1 MENNL
6 AECSA
11 TIAKK
16 KNLVWQ
22 KTDISKGIREK
33 SLNQK
38 ARTIWFTGL
47 SGSGKSTLANEVEKR
62 LVAMGKHTMLLDGDN
77 VRMGL
82 NNNLGFSDEDRVENI
97 RRIAETAK
105 LMNDAGLIVLTA
117 FISPFRKDRRNA
129 NKIIGEDY
137 IEVFVSTP
145 LEECEKR
152 DIKGL
157 YKKAR
162 DGVIKEFTGISSPY
176 EEPENPSITV
186 DTTNRSLNES
196 VDLVMKQLE
205 RFLWVQYENIIYTY
219 WYSKNRYNIYSE
231 LLWIK

>member
-6 AECSA
+6 AEGSA
-11 TIAKK
+11 TIAKE

-22 KTDISKGIREK
+22 KTDISKEIREK

-129 NKIIGEDY
+129 NKIIGDDY

-186 DTTNRSLNES
+186 DTTNCSLNES

-205 RFLWVQYENIIYTY
+205 RFL
-219 WYSKNRYNIYSE
+219 
-231 LLWIK
+231 

>member
-6 AECSA
+6 AEGSA
-11 TIAKK
+11 TIAKE

-22 KTDISKGIREK
+22 KTDISKEIREK

-62 LVAMGKHTMLLDGDN
+62 LVSMGKHTMLLDGDN

-176 EEPENPSITV
+176 EEPETPSITV

-205 RFLWVQYENIIYTY
+205 RFL
-219 WYSKNRYNIYSE
+219 
-231 LLWIK
+231 

>member
-1 MENNL
+1 MGNNL
-6 AECSA
+6 TECSA
-11 TIAKK
+11 TITKE

-22 KTDISKGIREK
+22 KTDISKEIREK

-47 SGSGKSTLANEVEKR
+47 SGSGKSTLANEIEKR

-129 NKIIGEDY
+129 NKIIGDDY

-176 EEPENPSITV
+176 EKPENPSITV
-186 DTTNRSLNES
+186 DTTNCSLDES

-205 RFLWVQYENIIYTY
+205 RFL
-219 WYSKNRYNIYSE
+219 
-231 LLWIK
+231 

>member
-1 MENNL
+1 MGNNL
-6 AECSA
+6 TECSA
-11 TIAKK
+11 AIAKE

-22 KTDISKGIREK
+22 KTDISKEIREK

-47 SGSGKSTLANEVEKR
+47 SGSGKSTLANEIEKR

-129 NKIIGEDY
+129 NKIIGDDY

-186 DTTNRSLNES
+186 DTTNRSLDES

-205 RFLWVQYENIIYTY
+205 RFL
-219 WYSKNRYNIYSE
+219 
-231 LLWIK
+231 

>member
-11 TIAKK
+11 TIDKE

-22 KTDISKGIREK
+22 KTDISKEIREK

-47 SGSGKSTLANEVEKR
+47 SGSGKSTLANEIEKR

-186 DTTNRSLNES
+186 DTTNRSLDES
-196 VDLVMKQLE
+196 VDIVMKQLE
-205 RFLWVQYENIIYTY
+205 RFL
-219 WYSKNRYNIYSE
+219 
-231 LLWIK
+231 

>member
-1 MENNL
+1 MGNNL

-11 TIAKK
+11 AIAKE

-22 KTDISKGIREK
+22 KTDISKEIREK

-47 SGSGKSTLANEVEKR
+47 SGSGKSTLANEIEKR

-105 LMNDAGLIVLTA
+105 LMNDAGLIVLTS
-117 FISPFRKDRRNA
+117 FISTFTRDRRNA
-129 NKIIGEDY
+129 KDIIGEDF
-137 IEVFVSTP
+137 IEVYISTP
-145 LEECEKR
+145 LEVCEQR
-152 DIKGL
+152 DVKGL

-162 DGVIKEFTGISSPY
+162 RGEIENFTGINSPY
-176 EEPENPSITV
+176 EEPENPDITV
-186 DTTNRSLNES
+186 DTSKHTIDEC
-196 VDLVMKQLE
+196 VD
-205 RFLWVQYENIIYTY
+205 IIMEKL
-219 WYSKNRYNIYSE
+219 SP
-231 LLWIK
+231 LL

>member
-1 MENNL
+1 MGNNL
-6 AECSA
+6 TECSA
-11 TIAKK
+11 AIAKE

-22 KTDISKGIREK
+22 KTDISKEIREK

-38 ARTIWFTGL
+38 ARTIWFRRL
-47 SGSGKSTLANEVEKR
+47 SGSGKSTLANEIEKR

-129 NKIIGEDY
+129 NKIIGDDY

-186 DTTNRSLNES
+186 DTTNRSLDES
-196 VDLVMKQLE
+196 VDIVMKQLE
-205 RFLWVQYENIIYTY
+205 RFL
-219 WYSKNRYNIYSE
+219 
-231 LLWIK
+231 

>member
-1 MENNL
+1 MGNNL
-6 AECSA
+6 TECSA
-11 TIAKK
+11 TITKE

-22 KTDISKGIREK
+22 KTDISKEVREK

-129 NKIIGEDY
+129 NKIIGDDY

-152 DIKGL
+152 DVKGL

-176 EEPENPSITV
+176 EEPKNPSITV

-205 RFLWVQYENIIYTY
+205 RFL
-219 WYSKNRYNIYSE
+219 
-231 LLWIK
+231 

>member
-1 MENNL
+1 MGNNL
-6 AECSA
+6 TECSA
-11 TIAKK
+11 AIAKE

-22 KTDISKGIREK
+22 KTDISKEIREK

-38 ARTIWFTGL
+38 SRTIWFTGL
-47 SGSGKSTLANEVEKR
+47 SGSGKSTLANEIEKR

-129 NKIIGEDY
+129 NKIIGDDY

-176 EEPENPSITV
+176 EAPENPSITV
-186 DTTNRSLNES
+186 DTTNRSLDES
-196 VDLVMKQLE
+196 VDIVMKQLE
-205 RFLWVQYENIIYTY
+205 KFL
-219 WYSKNRYNIYSE
+219 
-231 LLWIK
+231 

>member
-1 MENNL
+1 MESNL
-6 AECSA
+6 QQNTVSDTAQEN
-11 TIAKK
+11 
-16 KNLVWQ
+16 NLVWQ
-22 KTDISKGIREK
+22 KTDISKEIREK

-82 NNNLGFSDEDRVENI
+82 NKNLGFSDEDRVENI

-129 NKIIGEDY
+129 NKIIGDDY

-186 DTTNRSLNES
+186 DTTNCSLNES

-205 RFLWVQYENIIYTY
+205 RFL
-219 WYSKNRYNIYSE
+219 
-231 LLWIK
+231 

>member
-1 MENNL
+1 MGNNL
-6 AECSA
+6 AECST
-11 TIAKK
+11 TIAKE

-22 KTDISKGIREK
+22 KTDISKEIREK

-62 LVAMGKHTMLLDGDN
+62 LVDMGKHTMLLDGDN

-129 NKIIGEDY
+129 NKIIGDDY

-186 DTTNRSLNES
+186 DTTNCSLNES

-205 RFLWVQYENIIYTY
+205 RFL
-219 WYSKNRYNIYSE
+219 
-231 LLWIK
+231 

>member
-1 MENNL
+1 MGNNL
-6 AECSA
+6 TECSA
-11 TIAKK
+11 TIAKE

-22 KTDISKGIREK
+22 KTDISKEVREK

-117 FISPFRKDRRNA
+117 FISPLEKTEEMLTKLSV
-129 NKIIGEDY
+129 KIISRCLSVHLLKNVRKGTLK
-137 IEVFVSTP
+137 VFI
-145 LEECEKR
+145 KR
-152 DIKGL
+152 QEMVL
-157 YKKAR
+157 LR
-162 DGVIKEFTGISSPY
+162 NLQVFQ
-176 EEPENPSITV
+176 V
-186 DTTNRSLNES
+186 L
-196 VDLVMKQLE
+196 M
-205 RFLWVQYENIIYTY
+205 
-219 WYSKNRYNIYSE
+219 KNRKT
-231 LLWIK
+231 LQLQ

>member
-1 MENNL
+1 MGNNL
-6 AECSA
+6 TECSA
-11 TIAKK
+11 AIAKE

-22 KTDISKGIREK
+22 KTDISKEIREK

-47 SGSGKSTLANEVEKR
+47 SGSGKSTLANEIEKR

-196 VDLVMKQLE
+196 VDIVMKQLE
-205 RFLWVQYENIIYTY
+205 KFL
-219 WYSKNRYNIYSE
+219 
-231 LLWIK
+231 

>member
-1 MENNL
+1 MGNNL
-6 AECSA
+6 TECSA
-11 TIAKK
+11 AIAKE

-22 KTDISKGIREK
+22 KTDISKEIREK

-47 SGSGKSTLANEVEKR
+47 SGSGKSTLANEIEKR

-129 NKIIGEDY
+129 NKIIGDDY

-176 EEPENPSITV
+176 EAPENPSITV
-186 DTTNRSLNES
+186 DTTNCSLDES
-196 VDLVMKQLE
+196 VDIVMKQLE
-205 RFLWVQYENIIYTY
+205 RFL
-219 WYSKNRYNIYSE
+219 
-231 LLWIK
+231 

>member
-1 MENNL
+1 MGNNL
-6 AECSA
+6 TECSA
-11 TIAKK
+11 AIAKE

-22 KTDISKGIREK
+22 KTDISKEIREK

-47 SGSGKSTLANEVEKR
+47 SGSGKSTLANEIEKR

-117 FISPFRKDRRNA
+117 LSHLLEKTEEMLTKLSV
-129 NKIIGEDY
+129 KIISKFLS
-137 IEVFVSTP
+137 VHLLKNV
-145 LEECEKR
+145 KR
-152 DIKGL
+152 EILKAFIKRQEMVL
-157 YKKAR
+157 LR
-162 DGVIKEFTGISSPY
+162 NLQEFQ
-176 EEPENPSITV
+176 V
-186 DTTNRSLNES
+186 L
-196 VDLVMKQLE
+196 M
-205 RFLWVQYENIIYTY
+205 
-219 WYSKNRYNIYSE
+219 KNRKT
-231 LLWIK
+231 LQLQ

>member
-11 TIAKK
+11 AIAKE

-22 KTDISKGIREK
+22 KTDISKEIREQ
-33 SLNQK
+33 SLNQN

-47 SGSGKSTLANEVEKR
+47 SGSGKSTLANEIEKR

-129 NKIIGEDY
+129 NKIIGDDY

-186 DTTNRSLNES
+186 DTTNCSLDES
-196 VDLVMKQLE
+196 VDIVMKQLE
-205 RFLWVQYENIIYTY
+205 KFL
-219 WYSKNRYNIYSE
+219 
-231 LLWIK
+231 

>member
-1 MENNL
+1 MGNNL

-62 LVAMGKHTMLLDGDN
+62 LVSMGKHTMLLDGDN

-152 DIKGL
+152 DIKSL

-205 RFLWVQYENIIYTY
+205 RFL
-219 WYSKNRYNIYSE
+219 
-231 LLWIK
+231 

>member
-1 MENNL
+1 M
-6 AECSA
+6 AELKIDVQDLHKSYGD
-11 TIAKK
+11 
-16 KNLVWQ
+16 NEVL
-22 KTDISKGIREK
+22 KGIDAKFYEGDVVC
-33 SLNQK
+33 
-38 ARTIWFTGL
+38 IIGP

-129 NKIIGEDY
+129 NKI
-137 IEVFVSTP
+137 
-145 LEECEKR
+145 KR

-205 RFLWVQYENIIYTY
+205 RFL
-219 WYSKNRYNIYSE
+219 
-231 LLWIK
+231 

>member
-1 MENNL
+1 MESNL
-6 AECSA
+6 QQNTVSDTAQEN
-11 TIAKK
+11 
-16 KNLVWQ
+16 NLVWQ
-22 KTDISKGIREK
+22 KTDISKEIREK

-82 NNNLGFSDEDRVENI
+82 NKNLGFSDEDRVENI

-129 NKIIGEDY
+129 NKIIGDDY

-162 DGVIKEFTGISSPY
+162 DGVIKKFTGISSPY

-186 DTTNRSLNES
+186 DTTNCSLNES

-205 RFLWVQYENIIYTY
+205 RFL
-219 WYSKNRYNIYSE
+219 
-231 LLWIK
+231 

>member
-1 MENNL
+1 MGNNL
-6 AECSA
+6 TECSA
-11 TIAKK
+11 AIAKE

-22 KTDISKGIREK
+22 KTDISKEIREK

-47 SGSGKSTLANEVEKR
+47 SGSGKSTLANEIEKR

-145 LEECEKR
+145 REECEKR

-186 DTTNRSLNES
+186 DTTNRSLDES
-196 VDLVMKQLE
+196 VDIVMKQLE
-205 RFLWVQYENIIYTY
+205 KFL
-219 WYSKNRYNIYSE
+219 
-231 LLWIK
+231 

>member
-1 MENNL
+1 MESNL
-6 AECSA
+6 QQNTVSDTAQEN
-11 TIAKK
+11 
-16 KNLVWQ
+16 NLVWQ
-22 KTDISKGIREK
+22 KTDISKEIREK

-47 SGSGKSTLANEVEKR
+47 SGSGKSTLANEIEKR

-82 NNNLGFSDEDRVENI
+82 NKNLGFSDEDRVENI

-129 NKIIGEDY
+129 NKIIGDDY

-186 DTTNRSLNES
+186 DTTNCSLNES

-205 RFLWVQYENIIYTY
+205 RFL
-219 WYSKNRYNIYSE
+219 
-231 LLWIK
+231 

>member
-1 MENNL
+1 MGNNL
-6 AECSA
+6 TECSA
-11 TIAKK
+11 AIAKE

-22 KTDISKGIREK
+22 KTDISKEIREK

-47 SGSGKSTLANEVEKR
+47 SGSGKSTLANEIEKR

-186 DTTNRSLNES
+186 DTTNRSLDES
-196 VDLVMKQLE
+196 VDIVMKQLE
-205 RFLWVQYENIIYTY
+205 RFL
-219 WYSKNRYNIYSE
+219 
-231 LLWIK
+231 

>member
-1 MENNL
+1 MK
-6 AECSA
+6 
-11 TIAKK
+11 I
-16 KNLVWQ
+16 
-22 KTDISKGIREK
+22 G
-33 SLNQK
+33 
-38 ARTIWFTGL
+38 
-47 SGSGKSTLANEVEKR
+47 
-62 LVAMGKHTMLLDGDN
+62 
-77 VRMGL
+77 
-82 NNNLGFSDEDRVENI
+82 VENI

-205 RFLWVQYENIIYTY
+205 RFL
-219 WYSKNRYNIYSE
+219 
-231 LLWIK
+231 

>member
-11 TIAKK
+11 TIDKE

-22 KTDISKGIREK
+22 KTDISKEIREK

-47 SGSGKSTLANEVEKR
+47 SGSGKSTLANEIEKR

-186 DTTNRSLNES
+186 DTTNRSLDES
-196 VDLVMKQLE
+196 VDIVMKQLE
-205 RFLWVQYENIIYTY
+205 KFL
-219 WYSKNRYNIYSE
+219 
-231 LLWIK
+231 